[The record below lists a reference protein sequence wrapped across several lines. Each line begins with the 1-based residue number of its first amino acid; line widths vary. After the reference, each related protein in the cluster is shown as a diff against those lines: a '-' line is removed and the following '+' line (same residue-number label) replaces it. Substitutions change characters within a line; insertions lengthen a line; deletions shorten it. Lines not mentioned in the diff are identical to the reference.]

1 MRNIRNTALVLST
14 IASLGMMIAP
24 ALAQDGARREQG
36 VDRVQENQ
44 QDRIGQGV
52 KSGQLTAGEAAR
64 LEHNQA
70 SINRETNR
78 LGSDGQFTKR
88 DARMIDRRQ
97 DRQSRAIYRL
107 KHNGRHG

>member
-1 MRNIRNTALVLST
+1 MRMFRKSAIVFSA
-14 IASLGMMIAP
+14 IASLGAMMAP

-36 VDRVQENQ
+36 VDRAQENQ

-52 KSGQLTAGEAAR
+52 TSGQLTAGEAAR
-64 LEHNQA
+64 LERNQA

-78 LGSDGQFTKR
+78 LSADGHFTRR
-88 DARMIDRRQ
+88 DARLIDRRQ

-107 KHNGRHG
+107 KHNRRHA